1 MSGRGCTITVQVIGG
16 CFSSSSSSF
25 YDSNPS
31 SERTEDLSLPVALH
45 SPLLVLKEQL
55 QSLTG
60 IPIADQVLILCDLS
74 DIERNSDRLLQGL
87 DDYTLRECSIT
98 AGSFLTLHALGLSAE
113 AKQKLTKKVKNAGVD
128 TEKATLAGTIH
139 SLDTPITAAQANH
152 SYNGVIF
159 DVEST
164 GPYEVDILS
173 ISIAGMLNRVRVF
186 ARNCGWEEDKP
197 SVRQSPHWWAHRDSL
212 STVGWE
218 LVADVTCRPSWD
230 KPIEIP
236 FSTPVKLEPH
246 RRRALYC
253 HSGLPD
259 DLGIQYQSYHV
270 GDIVA
275 SDEHITLHP
284 GLGHT
289 GSEPFDEV
297 RGWYRSYRGL
307 AGRLTYAVRWKGWT
321 PMTHSI
327 FPKALKKTGIVKLSD
342 FLNMAQAVF
351 TMLLCE
357 KCDQPF
363 EVVYRGDSGEIAVIR
378 NRCLKGRLSSLPLFV
393 IYNIMEF
400 MHHDWFANI
409 IEPVV
414 PLGRNDTGTP
424 SFSPSTGRPGV
435 NDYASNLVGSIG
447 QQSASSLI
455 MRVLNESG
463 TGFLSAFAG
472 YGNNDDDD
480 EEDGDED
487 YEEEDMEEED
497 EEDDN
502 DDGDDLVEY
511 IHYPRSK
518 KKTDCPVMN
527 VSTMMRN
534 GTVIDYSS
542 ANALVVED
550 EEEEEEEEEE
560 DDDNEDDDGEEE
572 LSETGDL
579 D

>member
-327 FPKALKKTGIVKLSD
+327 FPKALKK
-342 FLNMAQAVF
+342 AVF

-424 SFSPSTGRPGV
+424 SFSPSTGRPGSLMRMTQ
-435 NDYASNLVGSIG
+435 YASNLVGSIG

-463 TGFLSAFAG
+463 T
-472 YGNNDDDD
+472 
-480 EEDGDED
+480 
-487 YEEEDMEEED
+487 
-497 EEDDN
+497 
-502 DDGDDLVEY
+502 
-511 IHYPRSK
+511 
-518 KKTDCPVMN
+518 
-527 VSTMMRN
+527 
-534 GTVIDYSS
+534 DYSS